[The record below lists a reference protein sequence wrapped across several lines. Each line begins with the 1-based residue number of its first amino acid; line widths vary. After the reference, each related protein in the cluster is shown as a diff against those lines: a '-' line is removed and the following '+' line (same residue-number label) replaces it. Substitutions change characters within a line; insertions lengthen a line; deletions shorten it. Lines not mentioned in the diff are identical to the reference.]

1 MREKINEEVIIVG
14 AGPCGLAAAIALQEK
29 GIHPLIIEKGNVVET
44 LYRFPTH
51 QTFFS
56 TPEKLEIADVPF
68 IISERK
74 PRRHQALAYYRHVA
88 RVKQVRINRYETVTA
103 ITRMDDH
110 RFRIDSKRR
119 DGSTPSYIAPFVVV
133 ATGYYDQPNR
143 LNIPGGDL
151 DKVIHYFKEAHP
163 FFDQDVVVIG
173 GKNSAVDATLELEKA
188 GARVTVLYRGSQ
200 FSDDIKPWVL
210 PEFLSLI
217 RHGKVNMEFNAEVKE
232 IGAHHVVYEVNG
244 ERKTIPNDFVLA
256 MTGYHPDHSFLTRIG
271 VGIDQETGRPH
282 YDEETMETN
291 VPNLFVAGVIAAGN
305 NANEIFIENG
315 RFHGPKI
322 AQAISQRMMSQGW
335 KG

>member
-1 MREKINEEVIIVG
+1 MSEEVIKEEVIIVG
-14 AGPCGLAAAIALQEK
+14 AGPCGLASAIALQEK
-29 GIHPLIIEKGNVVET
+29 GIKPLIIEKGNVVES

-56 TPEKLEIADVPF
+56 TPEKLEIGDVPF
-68 IISERK
+68 IIPERK

-88 RVKQVRINRYETVTA
+88 KVKKLRINPYETVTE
-103 ITRMDDH
+103 IIPQEKH
-110 RFRIDSKRR
+110 FLVHSKRR
-119 DGSTPSYIAPFVVV
+119 DGRQLTYMAPYVIV
-133 ATGYYDQPNR
+133 ATGYYDHPNY
-143 LNIPGGDL
+143 LDIPGAHL

-163 FFDQDVVVIG
+163 FFDLDVAVIG

-188 GARVTVLYRGSQ
+188 GARVTVLYRGSEIPQ
-200 FSDDIKPWVL
+200 AVKPWVL

-217 RHGKVNMEFNAEVKE
+217 RHGKVKMEFNAEVKE
-232 IGAHHVVYEVNG
+232 IRENELIYEVKG

-271 VGIDQETGRPH
+271 VNIDPETGRPQ

-291 VPNLFVAGVIAAGN
+291 IPNLFVAGVIAAGN
-305 NANEIFIENG
+305 DANEIFIENG

-322 AQAISQRMMSQGW
+322 AEEISRRTATG
-335 KG
+335 